1 MSKRDTFYFPHEYNA
16 KDDPKCERLI
26 WEMGMEGY
34 GMFWT
39 LSKYCGRN
47 PIHVPGCQHPD
58 NRTETD
64 EISNEIRD
72 ACRSPQ
78 KEIIEN
84 KAMGTG
90 YCFSLV
96 ETLVDELRKRKANIA
111 ENRSDR
117 YAIGCSLASE
127 LKERGRAFFH
137 TVSSLSA
144 KYDARECDRQYDRCL
159 IHCDR
164 YTLDTFFRYCKEAW
178 LRW

>member
-39 LSKYCGRN
+39 LLEVLRAQPDYTYPVAN
-47 PIHVPGCQHPD
+47 IPIIARK
-58 NRTETD
+58 RTKFQMKFAM
-64 EISNEIRD
+64 RVV
-72 ACRSPQ
+72 SPQ

-84 KAMGTG
+84 KAMDPE

-96 ETLVDELRKRKANIA
+96 ETLVDELREAQGEYRGKPFESVCYRLLV
-111 ENRSDR
+111 
-117 YAIGCSLASE
+117 GLGV
-127 LKERGRAFFH
+127 ERARFTRFR
-137 TVSSLSA
+137 LCLA

>member
-1 MSKRDTFYFPHEYNA
+1 MNTTQKTIPNA
-16 KDDPKCERLI
+16 SVLFGRWGWKVTGCFGRC
-26 WEMGMEGY
+26 
-34 GMFWT
+34 
-39 LSKYCGRN
+39 SKYCGRN

-84 KAMGTG
+84 KAMGPE

-164 YTLDTFFRYCKEAW
+164 YTLDTFFRYCKGAW

>member
-1 MSKRDTFYFPHEYNA
+1 MMY
-16 KDDPKCERLI
+16 
-26 WEMGMEGY
+26 
-34 GMFWT
+34 
-39 LSKYCGRN
+39 
-47 PIHVPGCQHPD
+47 
-58 NRTETD
+58 TD

-72 ACRSPQ
+72 ASFLP
-78 KEIIEN
+78 KKKITEHKTMN
-84 KAMGTG
+84 PK

-117 YAIGCSLASE
+117 YAIGCSLASK
-127 LKERGRAFFH
+127 LKERGQAFFH

>member
-1 MSKRDTFYFPHEYNA
+1 MMYK
-16 KDDPKCERLI
+16 
-26 WEMGMEGY
+26 
-34 GMFWT
+34 
-39 LSKYCGRN
+39 
-47 PIHVPGCQHPD
+47 
-58 NRTETD
+58 D

-72 ACRSPQ
+72 ASFLQ
-78 KEIIEN
+78 KKKITEHKKMNPE
-84 KAMGTG
+84 

-144 KYDARECDRQYDRCL
+144 KYDARKCNRQYDRCL

>member
-1 MSKRDTFYFPHEYNA
+1 MRASYLGDGDGRLRDVLDAARSIAGAT
-16 KDDPKCERLI
+16 RL
-26 WEMGMEGY
+26 
-34 GMFWT
+34 
-39 LSKYCGRN
+39 
-47 PIHVPGCQHPD
+47 HVPGCQHPD

-72 ACRSPQ
+72 ASFLP
-78 KEIIEN
+78 KKKITEHKTMNPE
-84 KAMGTG
+84 

-144 KYDARECDRQYDRCL
+144 KYDARKCNRQYDRCL